1 MNHFLTRQ
9 LGMLQVELEEL
20 YEADVFSDLADLD
33 YLSKLKTRLAILIK
47 ELAAGG
53 QVEKDPSGVLKK
65 DWMRAKKWTTGLNG
79 IVDKLDSSLNELK
92 ERKEWTQEELKEEQS
107 ALGSSHE
114 EFEKELDI
122 LNRKYFKKKTDWT
135 GKNSGDPSDQNRKF
149 DLFIK
154 TGNEFKGKGDI
165 GWSFLYWAFVNHTI
179 DCSKILRA
187 IEIIRNASD
196 STKSEAINYVNTHH
210 SIREIAER
218 YKEKLPPSKRFFEIR
233 SEITKDEANGFIKQ
247 LGMAAVSAYEGAFLY
262 GPPNPLSISN
272 AADAIT
278 ELIPVGSLNLLCP
291 LLESFDSFEEEDG
304 KGFGKLLNDAHQ
316 TYLFSAK
323 KFKSVYKS
331 KSKDVEKYLESQ
343 QKILK
348 DVPSLVEEGEE
359 AWKKGELEKVKIFLS
374 KISLFPQFAIE
385 LRKSYETYENAY
397 FVVSSYCESISRI
410 KSTLSEQQGRMN
422 YSLSEEISKELVNL
436 FLTKQIQNF
445 LEGKNVFLSIQEDR
459 TVQEAR
465 TRVNIFSKYDSFFDF
480 YDRPIE
486 QWNEEERIT
495 HYIIYGDDNKLDSQS
510 ILTFKWVEAEKLGK
524 NILSYFSDI
533 DKCFHFTSQEIF
545 NSLSPARED
554 LVNCI
559 KVLPQLSLKE
569 LSSVSTY
576 FSTSI
581 PRIKAE
587 LAQMNKA
594 ACTEE
599 ELVNKNE
606 LAIANAKRSR
616 IKKYAG
622 EKGCSW
628 GCLIFVIL
636 IFYYALTFGVGD

>member
-1 MNHFLTRQ
+1 MLTC
-9 LGMLQVELEEL
+9 
-20 YEADVFSDLADLD
+20 
-33 YLSKLKTRLAILIK
+33 
-47 ELAAGG
+47 
-53 QVEKDPSGVLKK
+53 
-65 DWMRAKKWTTGLNG
+65 
-79 IVDKLDSSLNELK
+79 SS
-92 ERKEWTQEELKEEQS
+92 
-107 ALGSSHE
+107 
-114 EFEKELDI
+114 
-122 LNRKYFKKKTDWT
+122 
-135 GKNSGDPSDQNRKF
+135 
-149 DLFIK
+149 
-154 TGNEFKGKGDI
+154 
-165 GWSFLYWAFVNHTI
+165 
-179 DCSKILRA
+179 
-187 IEIIRNASD
+187 
-196 STKSEAINYVNTHH
+196 
-210 SIREIAER
+210 
-218 YKEKLPPSKRFFEIR
+218 
-233 SEITKDEANGFIKQ
+233 
-247 LGMAAVSAYEGAFLY
+247 
-262 GPPNPLSISN
+262 
-272 AADAIT
+272 
-278 ELIPVGSLNLLCP
+278 
-291 LLESFDSFEEEDG
+291 
-304 KGFGKLLNDAHQ
+304 
-316 TYLFSAK
+316 
-323 KFKSVYKS
+323 
-331 KSKDVEKYLESQ
+331 
-343 QKILK
+343 
-348 DVPSLVEEGEE
+348 
-359 AWKKGELEKVKIFLS
+359 
-374 KISLFPQFAIE
+374 
-385 LRKSYETYENAY
+385 
-397 FVVSSYCESISRI
+397 
-410 KSTLSEQQGRMN
+410 
-422 YSLSEEISKELVNL
+422 
-436 FLTKQIQNF
+436 KQIQNF